1 MAKGTQIFM
10 TAAQATI
17 ADTQK
22 ALVALAK
29 REHAR
34 VMATD
39 PRPARF
45 TRYVDGRQG
54 AAEETVKPDGVIRY
68 VYPRLDEVVQFAME
82 TLFDL
87 SPVLS
92 GKYRM
97 SHTLF
102 VEGRAVS
109 DLRDYRGGEVAISNF
124 VPYARKIELGIMN
137 MRVEGSS
144 KVYFQAAAAIKQRFG
159 NSATVRFTYRPIAGG
174 TFVEARGKRGTE
186 LRYPTL
192 IIAER

>member
-10 TAAQATI
+10 AAAQATI

-22 ALVALAK
+22 ALVSLAK

-39 PRPARF
+39 PRPTRF

-54 AAEETVKPDGVIRY
+54 AAEETVKPDGIIRY

-97 SHTLF
+97 SHTIF
-102 VEGRAVS
+102 VEGRAVG
-109 DLRDYRGGEVAISNF
+109 DLKDYRGGEVAISNF

-144 KVYFQAAAAIKQRFG
+144 KVYFQAAERVRKRFG
-159 NSATVRFTYRPIAGG
+159 NSATVHFTYRPIMGG